1 MDSLT
6 TQKRAKKRARL
17 AARPAT
23 NKGETLS
30 ALRLPGHTQH
40 APDPGTR
47 HPPWSQA
54 GVGRSAG
61 RPTFDLIW
69 DVALSRSLKQGCL
82 CVV

>member
-6 TQKRAKKRARL
+6 TKKRAKKRARL

-40 APDPGTR
+40 APDPGAPGTR
-47 HPPWSQA
+47 PGARQERRTPH
-54 GVGRSAG
+54 
-61 RPTFDLIW
+61 F
-69 DVALSRSLKQGCL
+69 
-82 CVV
+82 

>member
-1 MDSLT
+1 MESLT
-6 TQKRAKKRARL
+6 TKKRAKKRARL

-54 GVGRSAG
+54 GAQDA
-61 RPTFDLIW
+61 PLLI
-69 DVALSRSLKQGCL
+69 LFGMSRSRARSNKAAFA
-82 CVV
+82 